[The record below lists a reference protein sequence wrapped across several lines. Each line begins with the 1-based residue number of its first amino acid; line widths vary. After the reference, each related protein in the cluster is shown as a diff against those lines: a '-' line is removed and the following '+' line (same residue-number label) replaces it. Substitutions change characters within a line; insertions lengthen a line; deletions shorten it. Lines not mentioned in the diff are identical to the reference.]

1 MNDNTIDILV
11 EKYASN
17 TCSEQERM
25 LLELWIET
33 LPETDKVILSAEQ
46 KQFLWEQLDTK
57 ISSSNNTNSIYRRLK
72 RYLPYVAALLIMSMA
87 TLFVWQIRT
96 GQQETQVNIADKV
109 VPGSDQATLTL
120 ADGRKIELTTDH
132 STLASGITIRK
143 TAEGQLK
150 YVVQKGIKGTGEYNT
165 IETPRGGQF
174 LIELSDGSEVTLN
187 AASSLRF
194 PIDMTEG
201 ELRKVELK
209 GEGYFAVAKDK
220 KRPFIVQSNQQEIKV
235 LGTVFN
241 VNTYDQ
247 SNSITTLLE
256 GKIQINNQKILTPGQ
271 QAQVKGQD
279 IVISQVD
286 VEDFVDWKNNEF
298 VFRDESLQSIMNRV
312 SRWYNVDVQYAKE
325 GSRYI
330 TFSGK
335 ISRYAEVE
343 KVLELLQSTSTLKFR
358 IINRTI
364 IVNQN

>member
-11 EKYASN
+11 EKYANN

-33 LPETDKVILSAEQ
+33 LPETDKVVLSAEK
-46 KQFLWEQLDTK
+46 KQFLWEQLDAK
-57 ISSSNNTNSIYRRLK
+57 ISSSTSNKSIYRSLK
-72 RYLPYVAALLIMSMA
+72 RYLPYAAAVLIMSMT
-87 TLFVWQIRT
+87 TLFVWQTQT
-96 GQQETQVNIADKV
+96 GQQETPVKIADKV

-120 ADGRKIELTTDH
+120 ADGRKIELTTEH
-132 STLASGITIRK
+132 STLASGITIQK
-143 TAEGQLK
+143 TADGQLK
-150 YVVQKGIKGTGEYNT
+150 YIVQRGVTGGEYNV

-194 PIDMTEG
+194 PTDMSDG
-201 ELRKVELK
+201 DLRKVELK

-220 KRPFIVQSNQQEIKV
+220 KRPFIVQSNGQEIKV

-241 VNTYDQ
+241 VNTYDL
-247 SNSITTLLE
+247 SNNITTLLE
-256 GKIQINNQKILTPGQ
+256 GRIQINNQKILTPGQ
-271 QAQVKGQD
+271 QAHVKGKD
-279 IVISQVD
+279 IFISQVD
-286 VEDFVDWKNNEF
+286 AEDFVDWKNNEF
-298 VFRDESLQSIMNRV
+298 VFRDESLQSILNRV

-343 KVLELLQSTSTLKFR
+343 KVLELLQSTSTLKFK